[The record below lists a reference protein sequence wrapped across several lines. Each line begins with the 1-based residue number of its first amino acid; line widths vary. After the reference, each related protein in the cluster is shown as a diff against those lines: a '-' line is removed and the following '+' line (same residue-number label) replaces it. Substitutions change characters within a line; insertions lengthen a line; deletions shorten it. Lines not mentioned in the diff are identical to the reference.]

1 MVKVCAFDTEMTG
14 LPPEELN
21 SNNVKTSWNIN
32 PDVWP
37 FIIQL
42 SYILYDTETNSVK
55 IFNKYIDI
63 PDDVIITKG
72 SIAVHHI
79 TKEKIANVPSEN
91 RATIKDALNEFFH
104 DIKQADVVVGHHVIY
119 DRKIVIAE
127 LLRLSEKK
135 DSPHIR
141 YMMDDDNFECTM
153 TKTKQI
159 CKLKYRDKNG
169 KYKIKRPKLLEAYK
183 HFFGNTLNE
192 KKLHN
197 ALVDAVVCLRV
208 FCKYKYSIDICG
220 KNPIITQYIKQIS
233 HKSKKSHKSN
243 TFKTSN
249 KRKKT
254 RKTKK

>member
-14 LPPEELN
+14 LPPEELI
-21 SNNVKTSWNIN
+21 SIK
-32 PDVWP
+32 PDAWP

-63 PDDVIITKG
+63 PDDVIISKG
-72 SIAVHHI
+72 SIDVHHI
-79 TKEKIANVPSEN
+79 TKKTIANVPSEN
-91 RATIKDALNEFFH
+91 KATIKDALNEFFQV
-104 DIKQADVVVGHHVIY
+104 IKQADIVVGHHVIY

-135 DSPHIR
+135 NSPQIQ
-141 YMMDDDNFECTM
+141 YMMDNNNFECTM
-153 TKTKQI
+153 TKTKNI
-159 CKLKYRDKNG
+159 CNLKYKDKNG

-183 HFFGNTLNE
+183 YFFGNTLNE

-208 FCKYKYSIDICG
+208 FCKYKYSIDICE
-220 KNPIITQYIKQIS
+220 KNPIITNYIKQIS
-233 HKSKKSHKSN
+233 HKKYKCPKSKMLNKSKKFKKN
-243 TFKTSN
+243 KTS
-249 KRKKT
+249 KKT
-254 RKTKK
+254 RKSKKY

>member
-21 SNNVKTSWNIN
+21 SNNIKTSWKIM

-91 RATIKDALNEFFH
+91 KATIKDALNEFFQV
-104 DIKQADVVVGHHVIY
+104 IKQADVVVGHHVIY

-135 DSPHIR
+135 IHHEFNI
-141 YMMDDDNFECTM
+141 
-153 TKTKQI
+153 
-159 CKLKYRDKNG
+159 
-169 KYKIKRPKLLEAYK
+169 
-183 HFFGNTLNE
+183 
-192 KKLHN
+192 
-197 ALVDAVVCLRV
+197 
-208 FCKYKYSIDICG
+208 
-220 KNPIITQYIKQIS
+220 
-233 HKSKKSHKSN
+233 
-243 TFKTSN
+243 
-249 KRKKT
+249 
-254 RKTKK
+254 

>member
-1 MVKVCAFDTEMTG
+1 MVKVLVFDTEMTG

-21 SNNVKTSWNIN
+21 FNKL
-32 PDVWP
+32 DVWP

-79 TKEKIANVPSEN
+79 TKEKIANVPPEN
-91 RATIKDALNEFFH
+91 RATIKDALNEFFQV
-104 DIKQADVVVGHHVIY
+104 IKQADIVAGHHVIY

-135 DSPHIR
+135 DSPQIQ
-141 YMMDDDNFECTM
+141 YMIDNNNFECTM
-153 TKTKQI
+153 TKTKNI
-159 CKLKYRDKNG
+159 CNLKYKDKNG

-183 HFFGNTLNE
+183 YFFGNTLNE

-220 KNPIITQYIKQIS
+220 KNPIITNYIKQVS
-233 HKSKKSHKSN
+233 HKKYKCPKSKMLNKSKKFKKN
-243 TFKTSN
+243 KTS
-249 KRKKT
+249 KKT
-254 RKTKK
+254 RKSKKY

>member
-1 MVKVCAFDTEMTG
+1 MVKVLAFDTEMTG

-21 SNNVKTSWNIN
+21 FKK
-32 PDVWP
+32 PDAWP

-42 SYILYDTETNSVK
+42 AYILYDTETNSVK

-72 SIAVHHI
+72 SISVHHI
-79 TKEKIANVPSEN
+79 TKETIANISSEN
-91 RATIKDALNEFFH
+91 KATIKDTLNEFFQV
-104 DIKQADVVVGHHVIY
+104 IKQADIVVGHHVIY

-135 DSPHIR
+135 DSPQIQ
-141 YMMDDDNFECTM
+141 YMMDNNNFECTM
-153 TKTKQI
+153 TNTKNI
-159 CKLKYRDKNG
+159 CNLKYRDKNG

-183 HFFGNTLNE
+183 HFFGNTLNA

-197 ALVDAVVCLRV
+197 ALVDAVICLRV

-220 KNPIITQYIKQIS
+220 KNPIITNYIKQIS
-233 HKSKKSHKSN
+233 HKLKKEKTFKKLKISKKS
-243 TFKTSN
+243 
-249 KRKKT
+249 KRKKKT
-254 RKTKK
+254 RKSRK

>member
-1 MVKVCAFDTEMTG
+1 MVNVLAFDTEMTG

-21 SNNVKTSWNIN
+21 FKK
-32 PDVWP
+32 PDAWP

-42 SYILYDTETNSVK
+42 AYILYDTETNSVK

-72 SIAVHHI
+72 SISVHHI
-79 TKEKIANVPSEN
+79 TKETIANVPLEN
-91 RATIKDALNEFFH
+91 KATIKDTLNEFFQV
-104 DIKQADVVVGHHVIY
+104 IKQADIVVGHHVIY

-135 DSPHIR
+135 DSPQIQ
-141 YMMDDDNFECTM
+141 YMMDNNNFECTM
-153 TKTKQI
+153 TNTKNI
-159 CKLKYRDKNG
+159 CNLKYRDKNG

-220 KNPIITQYIKQIS
+220 KNPIITNYIKQIS
-233 HKSKKSHKSN
+233 HKLKKEKTFKKLKISKKS
-243 TFKTSN
+243 
-249 KRKKT
+249 KRKKKT
-254 RKTKK
+254 RKSRK

>member
-1 MVKVCAFDTEMTG
+1 MVKVIVFDTEMTG
-14 LPPEELN
+14 LPLEELN
-21 SNNVKTSWNIN
+21 FNI

-42 SYILYDTETNSVK
+42 SYILYDTETNGVK

-72 SIAVHHI
+72 SIAVHNI

-91 RATIKDALNEFFH
+91 RATIKDALNEFFR
-104 DIKQADVVVGHHVIY
+104 DIKQVDIVVGHHVIY

-135 DSPHIR
+135 DSPQIQ
-141 YMMDDDNFECTM
+141 YMMDDNNFECTM
-153 TKTKQI
+153 TKTKNI
-159 CKLKYRDKNG
+159 CKIKYKDKNG
-169 KYKIKRPKLLEAYK
+169 KYKIKKPKLLESYS

-192 KKLHN
+192 KTLHN
-197 ALVDAVVCLRV
+197 ALVDALVCLRV

-220 KNPIITQYIKQIS
+220 KNPIITHYIKQIS
-233 HKSKKSHKSN
+233 HKKYHCPKSN
-243 TFKTSN
+243 TSKNLKKS
-249 KRKKT
+249 RKS
-254 RKTKK
+254 RKYKK

>member
-14 LPPEELN
+14 LPPEELK
-21 SNNVKTSWNIN
+21 SNNVKTSWNIM
-32 PDVWP
+32 PDAWP

-42 SYILYDTETNSVK
+42 SYILYDTESNSVK

-63 PDDVIITKG
+63 PDRVIITKG

-91 RATIKDALNEFFH
+91 RATIKDALNEFFQV
-104 DIKQADVVVGHHVIY
+104 IKQADIIVGHHVIY

-127 LLRLSEKK
+127 LLRLSEKN
-135 DSPHIR
+135 DSPRIQ
-141 YMMDDDNFECTM
+141 YMMNDNNFDCTM

-159 CKLKYRDKNG
+159 CNLKYRDKNG

-197 ALVDAVVCLRV
+197 ALVDAVICLRV

-233 HKSKKSHKSN
+233 HKSKNSKKSN
-243 TFKTSN
+243 KSN
-249 KRKKT
+249 KKKKT
-254 RKTKK
+254 RRRKKY

>member
-1 MVKVCAFDTEMTG
+1 MVKVLVFDTEMTG
-14 LPPEELN
+14 LPPKELN
-21 SNNVKTSWNIN
+21 FNKL
-32 PDVWP
+32 DVWP

-55 IFNKYIDI
+55 IFDKYIDI
-63 PDDVIITKG
+63 PDDIIITKS
-72 SIAVHHI
+72 SIAIHHI
-79 TKEKIANVPSEN
+79 TKEKIANVPPVN
-91 RATIKDALNEFFH
+91 RATIKDALNAFFQ
-104 DIKQADVVVGHHVIY
+104 DIKQADIVVGHDVQF

-127 LLRLSEKK
+127 LLRLSSKN
-135 DSPHIR
+135 DSQEIR
-141 YMMDDDNFECTM
+141 YMMNDDNFECTM
-153 TKTKQI
+153 KKTKTI
-159 CKLKYRDKNG
+159 CNLKYKDKNG
-169 KYKIKRPKLLEAYK
+169 KYKIKKPKLSESYS

-197 ALVDAVVCLRV
+197 SLVDAVVCLRV